1 MHWQF
6 KSSLEL
12 KLVIW
17 IFRNFFFLMY
27 AQKWPLFFLKHGKKI
42 PFLGYTRKIREL
54 SIIPAYGGTIA
65 WFALAPWFFRHFCT
79 IKCRHLT
86 DQKVNSLRKLES
98 MGNQLYRENL
108 LCRIFWLI
116 FFVFTPKRGFSFRV
130 SGKKSGHFCACMRK
144 NKVCYTGGRGWFSL
158 VFCSLIV
165 KYLLCA
171 QKLLCINWNKINSIG
186 VKYAI

>member
-65 WFALAPWFFRHFCT
+65 WFALAPWFFRHFLHHQVST
-79 IKCRHLT
+79 SNGPKGKFVAKTWKYGQPTLSWKPTLSNLLT
-86 DQKVNSLRKLES
+86 DIFRVYPKK
-98 MGNQLYRENL
+98 
-108 LCRIFWLI
+108 RIF
-116 FFVFTPKRGFSFRV
+116 FPRFRQ
-130 SGKKSGHFCACMRK
+130 KKWPFLCMHEK
-144 NKVCYTGGRGWFSL
+144 K
-158 VFCSLIV
+158 
-165 KYLLCA
+165 
-171 QKLLCINWNKINSIG
+171 
-186 VKYAI
+186 